1 MTLDAI
7 AADRSAT
14 SPAAFTRHAGSD
26 ADDSHAWRATPPRSI
41 CERTLDLLPQ
51 PVWLVQPD
59 LRLDHQ
65 NLAARSQPWADAVSI
80 VHQRLDRL
88 GDLDAHAL
96 LAAVAQAQLAV
107 QSRFSQP
114 LGLEVGGRLR
124 RAELRTVPLMPAGA
138 VCAERQFMLVLEV
151 PGEPGDEAWL
161 DHLCQHHRITPAER
175 RVMQRLMRGDTP
187 REMTGGLN
195 VSYATVR
202 THLRAL
208 YAKTG
213 CRRQA
218 ELVQLGFGG

>member
-26 ADDSHAWRATPPRSI
+26 ASDTHAWHATSPRSI

-51 PVWLVQPD
+51 PVWLVQSD
-59 LRLDHQ
+59 MRVDHQ
-65 NLAARSQPWADAVSI
+65 NLAACSPPWSDAASI
-80 VHQRLDRL
+80 VQQRLNRL
-88 GDLDAHAL
+88 GDLDAKDL
-96 LAAVAQAQLAV
+96 LAAIAQAQLAP
-107 QSRFSQP
+107 QARSSQP

-138 VCAERQFMLVLEV
+138 VCAERQFMLVLEMS
-151 PGEPGDEAWL
+151 GEPGDEAWL
-161 DHLCQHHRITPAER
+161 DHLCRHHRITPAER

-202 THLRAL
+202 THLRSL

>member
-14 SPAAFTRHAGSD
+14 SPAAFPRHAENLGDD
-26 ADDSHAWRATPPRSI
+26 ADTWHGTTPRSI

-59 LRLDHQ
+59 LHVDHQ
-65 NLAARSQPWADAVSI
+65 NLAARSQRWNDVVGI
-80 VHQRLDRL
+80 VHHRLNRL
-88 GDLDAHAL
+88 GDLDAQGL
-96 LAAVAQAQLAV
+96 LAAMAQAQLAP
-107 QSRFSQP
+107 QAMSSQP
-114 LGLEVGGRLR
+114 LGLGFGGRLR
-124 RAELRTVPLMPAGA
+124 RAVLRTVPLMPPGA
-138 VCAERQFMLVLEV
+138 VCAERRFMLVLEL
-151 PGEPGDEAWL
+151 PDEPGDEAWL

>member
-14 SPAAFTRHAGSD
+14 SPAAFSRHADPGSD
-26 ADDSHAWRATPPRSI
+26 AAWHATPPRTI

-59 LRLDHQ
+59 LQVDHQ
-65 NLAARSQPWADAVSI
+65 NLAARSQPWSDLVSV
-80 VHQRLDRL
+80 VHHRLSSL
-88 GDLDAHAL
+88 GDLDAQDL
-96 LAAVAQAQLAV
+96 LAAVAQAQLGP
-107 QSRFSQP
+107 QSLSSQP

-124 RAELRTVPLMPAGA
+124 RAVLRTVPLMPAGE
-138 VCAERQFMLVLEV
+138 VCAERRFMLVLEL

>member
-1 MTLDAI
+1 MRLDAI

-14 SPAAFTRHAGSD
+14 SPAAFPRHAGPASED
-26 ADDSHAWRATPPRSI
+26 AWRATPSRSI

-51 PVWLVQPD
+51 PVWLVRPD
-59 LRLDHQ
+59 LHVDYQ
-65 NLAARSQPWADAVSI
+65 NLAAGSLPWSDAASI
-80 VHQRLDRL
+80 VHQRLNRL
-88 GDLDAHAL
+88 GDLDAQAL
-96 LAAVAQAQLAV
+96 LAAVAQSQVAPQARS
-107 QSRFSQP
+107 SRP
-114 LGLEVGGRLR
+114 LGLEIGGRLR

-138 VCAERQFMLVLEV
+138 VGAERQFMLVLEL

-218 ELVQLGFGG
+218 ELVQLAFGG

>member
-7 AADRSAT
+7 AADSGAT
-14 SPAAFTRHAGSD
+14 SPAAFTRRGGSNAADSNTWYAAPAG
-26 ADDSHAWRATPPRSI
+26 SI

-65 NLAARSQPWADAVSI
+65 NLAARSHPWSDAVSI
-80 VHQRLDRL
+80 VHQRLNRL
-88 GDLDAHAL
+88 GDLDAQDL
-96 LAAVAQAQLAV
+96 LAAVAQSQLAP
-107 QSRFSQP
+107 QARSSQP

-124 RAELRTVPLMPAGA
+124 RAELRTVPLVPADA
-138 VCAERQFMLVLEV
+138 VCAERQVMLLLEMS
-151 PGEPGDEAWL
+151 GEPGDEAWL